1 MAPYA
6 EALTRYF
13 LRHPLAAS
21 LPRKFK
27 IAFEGC
33 AEDHAFA
40 SINDIGWRARIVD
53 GRRGFRVTI
62 AGGTSI
68 MPVSGYVLYEFLP
81 VEEMLNVAE
90 AVLRVFHR
98 YGDYEHRQRN
108 RMKFIVKALGWDTF
122 KAKFDEYLA
131 EFKADGGA
139 PLRSSEDALKPLTAP
154 DWVRRPRRRHRPWPP
169 RRPRRSSAP
178 ASCRARSS

>member
-1 MAPYA
+1 GASASEVFEVAPYA

-33 AEDHAFA
+33 AEDHACA
-40 SINDIGWRARIVD
+40 SINDIGWRARLVD

-68 MPVSGYVLYEFLP
+68 MPVSGYVLYDFLP
-81 VEEMLNVAE
+81 VEEMLEVAE
-90 AVLRVFHR
+90 AVLRALHR

-108 RMKFIVKALGWDTF
+108 RMKFTVRALGWEVF
-122 KAKFDEYLA
+122 RGKVEELLA
-131 EFKADGGA
+131 EF
-139 PLRSSEDALKPLTAP
+139 R
-154 DWVRRPRRRHRPWPP
+154 
-169 RRPRRSSAP
+169 
-178 ASCRARSS
+178 